1 MAGIALLPL
10 LPEIARAAD
19 IHTVPVIAS
28 LLTITAA
35 LQRVLTIPSVAA
47 WLDHHLPALA
57 PAPKDK
63 PMTPTDRDDDGVHA
77 SESDDDTVT
86 VTDGAAPLVVAAEAR
101 TIAGRILPWGESG
114 KTSAG
119 ALRFTPPAIRIPK
132 DLSRVKLL
140 RDHTDTTTGHS
151 TPVGVMTAWESKPDG
166 LYATFTI
173 PATPDGD
180 VAITEA
186 QAAIRDSFSVE
197 VRGLQRTGPDVT
209 DSVLRAVA
217 LVPYPAY
224 EGARIESIQA
234 SEHHTDDTADED
246 TDPAGTP
253 DPDDTDDGAE
263 DDTDPQEDPDMRDP
277 VTPRSAVQVTE
288 PVITASDVL
297 DTIRAV
303 RTGGDRLTEAHAAM
317 VDITASSLTNAAPP
331 AWLGEIWDGLGYTR
345 QIVPL
350 LTQRSLSNL
359 RAVGYRWTTKP
370 KVAPYAGDKAEVP
383 SSPVAV
389 SPIEVE
395 AERWA
400 NANDIDRKFY
410 DFNDTEVLS
419 AYWRACGE
427 SYALETDT
435 DAATWLATN
444 ATPLT
449 TAADDLVR
457 AVATGAI
464 HVVNNTRA
472 AATFALV
479 HPLDLLS
486 VLDLADLDAPR
497 YGNLTPL
504 SDPSSWTI
512 TDLIPQGSAIVGT
525 RAAAEYFE
533 LPGSPLR
540 AEAEHIAHGG
550 RDVGL
555 FGYTAKLI
563 TRADGIVSVPFG
575 DTAPVVPPVDPETEG

>member
-1 MAGIALLPL
+1 MRTTVVAGIALLPL
-10 LPEIARAAD
+10 LPEIAHAAN
-19 IHTVPVIAS
+19 IHTVPAIAS

-35 LQRVLTIPSVAA
+35 VQRVLTLPSVAA
-47 WLDHHLPALA
+47 WLDHYLPALA

-63 PMTPTDRDDDGVHA
+63 PMLQPPTDRDDTATA
-77 SESDDDTVT
+77 SEADDDTVT
-86 VTDGAAPLVVAAEAR
+86 VTDGDAPLVVAAEAR
-101 TIAGRILPWGESG
+101 TISGRILPWGESG

-119 ALRFTPPAIRIPK
+119 PLKFTPPAIRIPK

-140 RDHTDTTTGHS
+140 RDHTDTATGHS
-151 TPVGVMTAWESKPDG
+151 TPVGVLTAWESKPDG
-166 LYATFTI
+166 LYATFTV

-197 VRGLQRTGPDVT
+197 VKGLRRTGPDVT

-234 SEHHTDDTADED
+234 SEHHTDDPDDGDDTA
-246 TDPAGTP
+246 PAGTT
-253 DPDDTDDGAE
+253 DDTEDTGDGSE
-263 DDTDPQEDPDMRDP
+263 DDTDSQEDTMRRSI
-277 VTPRSAVQVTE
+277 VTPAGAQVQVTE
-288 PVITASDVL
+288 PDVTASDVL

-303 RTGGDRLTEAHAAM
+303 RAGTDRLDEAHAALTN
-317 VDITASSLTNAAPP
+317 ITASSLTNAAPP
-331 AWLGEIWDGLGYTR
+331 AWLGEIWDGLAYTR
-345 QIVPL
+345 RITPL

-370 KVAPYAGDKAEVP
+370 KVMPYAGDKAEVP
-383 SSPVAV
+383 SGPVAV
-389 SPIEVE
+389 APIEVD

-400 NANDIDRKFY
+400 VAHDIDRKFY
-410 DFNDTEVLS
+410 DFNDTEVLG
-419 AYWRACGE
+419 AYWRANAE

-435 DAATWLATN
+435 AVAEWLATEATAI
-444 ATPLT
+444 ATP
-449 TAADDLVR
+449 ADDLVR

-472 AATFALV
+472 DATFALV
-479 HPLDLLS
+479 HPLDLLT

-504 SDPSSWTI
+504 SDPSSWTV
-512 TDLIPQGSAIVGT
+512 TDLIPQGAAIVGT
-525 RAAAEYFE
+525 RAAAEFFE

-555 FGYTAKLI
+555 FGYTAKLLN
-563 TRADGIVSVPFG
+563 RADGIVSVPFG
-575 DTAPVVPPVDPETEG
+575 APVGG